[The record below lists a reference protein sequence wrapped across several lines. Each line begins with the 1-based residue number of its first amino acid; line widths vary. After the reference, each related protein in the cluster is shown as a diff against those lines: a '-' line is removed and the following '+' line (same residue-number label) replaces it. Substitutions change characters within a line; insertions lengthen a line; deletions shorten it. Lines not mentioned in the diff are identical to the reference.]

1 MTSEFEDVIFWN
13 SIDGFRRLSKYSE
26 YVYDTLEAVPATL
39 AATVDPVALR
49 WSSTMQPKKM
59 KSKLDIHFW
68 V

>member
-49 WSSTMQPKKM
+49 
-59 KSKLDIHFW
+59 
-68 V
+68 